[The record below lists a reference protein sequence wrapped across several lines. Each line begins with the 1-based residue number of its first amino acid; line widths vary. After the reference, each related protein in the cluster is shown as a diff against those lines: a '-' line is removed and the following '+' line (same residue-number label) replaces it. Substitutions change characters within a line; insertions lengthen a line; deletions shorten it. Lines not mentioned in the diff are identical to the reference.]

1 MKANL
6 QHKQRVIQIVFIV
19 ASVLLLF
26 KAFQLQ
32 LLDTTFHERA
42 QATAVNKHVLYP
54 SRGLIYDRN
63 QKLLV
68 NNNAM
73 YDLMVTYNQIDKNM
87 DTLRFCKLL
96 NITRE
101 TFEKNLNKDFRRN
114 NRFSVRK
121 PFVFLKKI
129 SAENYASF
137 QESLHE
143 FPGFFVQVR
152 NVRGYPRKN
161 AAHVLGY
168 LSEVN
173 QNQINASEKIYARGD
188 YIGVTGL
195 EHEYESELRGKKGLS
210 LVLKDNHG
218 RVVGPYKAG
227 ELDSVAISGKDLI
240 SSLDIELQSYGEEL
254 LVNKIGSIVA
264 IEPSSGEI
272 LAMISAPTYDPNLLS
287 INRKRGEAFDA
298 LLGDSLKPF
307 LDRAVMAKYP
317 PGSIFKPIL
326 SLISFE
332 EGVSHPNRYISCNG
346 GYYYKDLHV
355 GCHPHGPVYNVQSAI
370 EHSCNAYY
378 CTVLRDIVDKHSF
391 YKPQEGLADLVAH
404 LEDFGLGKPLGVDIP
419 SEGTGNIPTP
429 AYYDYLYPQKD
440 GGWKSTT
447 IISIGIG
454 QGEIEMTTLQMAN
467 LAAIIANRGS
477 YYTPHLVKGF
487 LNDDAEI
494 PVQYRTLKQVKINAE
509 HFGPV
514 IEGMERVVKSGTAQ
528 NAKIKDITICGKTGT
543 SQNPHGKDHSVF
555 FAFAP
560 KENPK
565 IAIAVYVEHGVW
577 GARYGAPIAS
587 LMIEKYLKGA
597 IDPSRKYLEER
608 MLKADL
614 ISEP

>member
-6 QHKQRVIQIVFIV
+6 QYKQRVIQVVFILS
-19 ASVLLLF
+19 ASLLLF
-26 KAFQLQ
+26 KAMQLQ
-32 LLDTTFHERA
+32 LFDTTFYKKA
-42 QATAVNKHVLYP
+42 QATVINKHVLYP

-63 QKLLV
+63 LKLLV

-87 DTLRFCKLL
+87 DTLRFCQLL
-96 NITRE
+96 DITKE
-101 TFEKNLNKDFRRN
+101 VFEKKIEKDFKHN
-114 NRFSVRK
+114 KRFSKRK

-129 SAENYASF
+129 SAETYASF
-137 QESLHE
+137 QESLYE
-143 FPGFFVQVR
+143 FPGFFAQVR

-173 QNQINASEKIYARGD
+173 QNQIDESKKVYTRGD
-188 YIGVTGL
+188 YIGVSGL
-195 EHEYESELRGKKGLS
+195 EYEYEAALRGKKGLS

-218 RVVGPYKAG
+218 RVVGPYKG
-227 ELDSVAISGKDLI
+227 GVFDSIAVSGKDLI
-240 SSLDIELQSYGEEL
+240 SSLDIDLQTYGEEL
-254 LVNKIGSIVA
+254 LNNKIGSIVA

-272 LAMISAPTYDPNLLS
+272 LTMISAPSYDPNLLT
-287 INRKRGEAFDA
+287 INRQRGKAFNT
-298 LLGDSLKPF
+298 LLQDSLKPF

-326 SLISFE
+326 ALVALE
-332 EGVSHPNRYISCNG
+332 EGVSYPKRYISCNG

-355 GCHPHGPVYNVQSAI
+355 GCHSHEPIYNIQAAI
-370 EHSCNAYY
+370 EHSCNGYF
-378 CTVLRDIVDKHSF
+378 CTVLRDIVDKYGF
-391 YKPQEGLADLVAH
+391 YKPQQGLAGLVSH
-404 LEDFGLGKPLGVDIP
+404 LEKFGLGSPLGVDIP
-419 SEGTGNIPTP
+419 NEGGGNIPTP

-467 LAAIIANRGS
+467 LATIIANRGS
-477 YYTPHLVKGF
+477 YYTPHLIKGF
-487 LNDDAEI
+487 LQEKKAI
-494 PVQYRTLKQVKINAE
+494 PEKYRVQKRVQISPQ
-509 HFGPV
+509 HFIPV
-514 IEGMERVVKSGTAQ
+514 IEGMERVTKSGTAQ
-528 NAKIKDITICGKTGT
+528 IARIKDITICGKTGT

-560 KENPK
+560 KDNPK

-577 GARYGAPIAS
+577 GARYAAPIAS
-587 LMIEKYLKGA
+587 LMIEKYIKGA
-597 IDPSRKYLEER
+597 IDPSRKYIEER

-614 ISEP
+614 LSKP